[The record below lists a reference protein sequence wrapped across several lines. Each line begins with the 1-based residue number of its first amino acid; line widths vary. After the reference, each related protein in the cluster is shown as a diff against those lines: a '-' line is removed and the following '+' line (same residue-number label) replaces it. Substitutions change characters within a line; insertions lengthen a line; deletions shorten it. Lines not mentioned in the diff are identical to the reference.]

1 MIKYVIIFIFSVCIS
16 SISQVLLKKSA
27 NIERKNKIK
36 EYMNLYVISA
46 YGLLVLSTL
55 FTMYAYKG
63 INLSVGVMIESLGYI
78 IVTIL
83 SYFILK
89 EKITRNKVIGIF
101 LIILGVTIFAIF
113 S

>member
-1 MIKYVIIFIFSVCIS
+1 MIKYVIIFILSVCVS
-16 SISQVLLKKSA
+16 SISQILLKKSA

-36 EYMNLYVISA
+36 EYLNIYVISA
-46 YGLLVLSTL
+46 YTLLVISTL

-78 IVTIL
+78 IVTVL

-89 EKITRNKVIGIF
+89 EKITKNKVIGIF
-101 LIILGVTIFAIF
+101 LIILGVTIFGIF